1 MEEFKSQAKEKLE
14 KEYTEC
20 KGKLTNIE
28 KAMAS
33 AVYDTLRGFIEQDD
47 EFAQS
52 IVQNSQTFANCMSA
66 VTKGVKSSISDLE
79 AYKKAVQFYF
89 PGASVE
95 IGRLLCEAKKQS
107 AVRRV
112 DEVARNKRQLF
123 AEHGKQPHAA
133 LRGIR
138 RKRAARIF

>member
-66 VTKGVKSSISDLE
+66 VAKNVKSSISDLE

-89 PGASVE
+89 PGAEVE
-95 IGRLLCEAKKQS
+95 FQMKIHVNPYDMPTDSADAAKGEYKTLSLL
-107 AVRRV
+107 
-112 DEVARNKRQLF
+112 DLL
-123 AEHGKQPHAA
+123 G
-133 LRGIR
+133 
-138 RKRAARIF
+138 